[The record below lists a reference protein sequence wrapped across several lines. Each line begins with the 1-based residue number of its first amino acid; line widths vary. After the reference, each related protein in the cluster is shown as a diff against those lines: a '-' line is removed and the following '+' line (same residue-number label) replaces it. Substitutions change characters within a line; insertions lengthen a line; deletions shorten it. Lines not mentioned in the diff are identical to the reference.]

1 MPYINID
8 QFTSAELTAAV
19 NKIPAMPGL
28 LGQFFEERGISTVH
42 AAIDVKKGQL
52 QLVRDTPRGAD
63 DAGVAAQDARTTI
76 MLPAAHLAMHDAVLP
91 DDLQDRRA
99 FGSDRLETGAD
110 RILDKQIIM
119 RRNIEVT
126 KEYHRVGAVKGTVL
140 DADGTTVLYDIYK
153 TFGLSAGITEDV
165 SWPLDAS
172 GSMNTVLTT
181 FQDVCGTI
189 DDAMGGWMYNG
200 IAAICGK
207 DFWDHLISNPFVRD
221 AYNLWAAN
229 LASFGDNDF
238 RSRAFT
244 YGGITWY
251 RYGTQVGGKVL
262 VENTKAHVF
271 PFGPG
276 IFQTFNAPANY
287 NEAVNTV
294 GLPFYSKIEERPFG
308 KGYDLE
314 VQANPLTL
322 CMFPEALV
330 TLTGA
335 EAEAASLD
343 ALSVSASEENEDA

>member
-1 MPYINID
+1 MPYINMD
-8 QFTSAELTAAV
+8 PFTSAELTAAV

-28 LGQFFEERGISTVH
+28 LGQFFEEKGISTTH

-52 QLVRDTPRGAD
+52 QLVPDTPRNVD
-63 DAGVAAQDARTTI
+63 DGLVPAQDARQAI
-76 MLPAAHLAMHDAVLP
+76 FLPASHLVEHAGVTP

-99 FGSDRLETGAD
+99 FGSDQLETAAD
-110 RILDKQIIM
+110 RILDKQVVM

-126 KEYHRVGAVKGTVL
+126 KEYHRVGAVKGKVL

-153 TFGLSAGITEDV
+153 TFGLSAGIDEDIT
-165 SWPLDAS
+165 WPLDSTGAL
-172 GSMNTVLTT
+172 NTVLTV

-189 DDAMGGWMYNG
+189 DDAMGGFSYNG

-229 LASFGDNDF
+229 LSRFGDNDF
-238 RSRAFT
+238 RDRAFT

-251 RYGTQVGGKVL
+251 RYGKKVGGKLL
-262 VENTKAHVF
+262 VEDAKAHVF
-271 PFGPG
+271 PYGPG
-276 IFQTFNAPANY
+276 IFQTFNAPADY
-287 NEAVNTV
+287 NEAVNTI
-294 GLPFYSKIEERPFG
+294 GMPFYSKIEERRFN

-330 TLTGA
+330 TLTGE
-335 EAEAASLD
+335 EATPPESD
-343 ALSVSASEENEDA
+343 DGGV

>member
-1 MPYINID
+1 MPYINMD
-8 QFTSAELTAAV
+8 PFTSAELTAAV

-28 LGQFFEERGISTVH
+28 LGQFFEEKGISTTH

-52 QLVRDTPRGAD
+52 QLVPDTPRNVD
-63 DAGVAAQDARTTI
+63 DGLVPAQDARQAI
-76 MLPAAHLAMHDAVLP
+76 FLPASHLVEHAGVTP

-99 FGSDRLETGAD
+99 FGSDQLETAAD
-110 RILDKQIIM
+110 RILDKQVVM

-126 KEYHRVGAVKGTVL
+126 KEYHRVGAVKGKVL
-140 DADGTTVLYDIYK
+140 DDDGTTVLNDIYK
-153 TFGLSAGITEDV
+153 TFGLSAGIDEDIT
-165 SWPLDAS
+165 WPLDSTGAL
-172 GSMNTVLTT
+172 NTVLTV

-189 DDAMGGWMYNG
+189 DDAMGGFSYNG

-229 LASFGDNDF
+229 LSRFGDNDF
-238 RSRAFT
+238 RDRAFT

-251 RYGTQVGGKVL
+251 RYGKKVGGKLL
-262 VENTKAHVF
+262 VEDAKAHVF
-271 PFGPG
+271 PYGPG
-276 IFQTFNAPANY
+276 IFQTFNAPADY
-287 NEAVNTV
+287 NEAVNTI
-294 GLPFYSKIEERPFG
+294 GMPFYSKIEERRFN

-330 TLTGA
+330 TLTGE
-335 EAEAASLD
+335 EATPPESD
-343 ALSVSASEENEDA
+343 DGGV

>member
-1 MPYINID
+1 MPYINLD
-8 QFTSAELTAAV
+8 SFTCAELTAAV

-28 LGQFFEERGISTVH
+28 LGQFFEEKGMTTTL

-52 QLVRDTPRGAD
+52 HLVHDTPRGAD
-63 DAGVAAQDARTTI
+63 DGDVPAQDSRSTVH
-76 MLPAAHLAMHDAVLP
+76 LPAAHLPQHDTVLP

-99 FGSDRLETGAD
+99 FGSDQPETGAD
-110 RILDKQIIM
+110 RILDKQITM

-126 KEYHRVGAVKGTVL
+126 KEFHRVGAVKGKVL

-153 TFGLSAGITEDV
+153 TFGLSAGIDEDIT
-165 SWPLDAS
+165 WPLDSTGAQNS
-172 GSMNTVLTT
+172 VLTT

-189 DDAMGGWMYNG
+189 DDAMGGWAYNG

-207 DFWDHLISNPFVRD
+207 TFWDYLISNPFVRD

-229 LASFGDNDF
+229 LSRFGDNDF
-238 RSRAFT
+238 RDRAFT

-251 RYGTQVGGKVL
+251 RYGKKVGGKLL
-262 VENTKAHVF
+262 VEDTKAQVF
-271 PFGPG
+271 PYGPG

-287 NEAVNTV
+287 NETVNTL
-294 GLPFYSKIEERPFG
+294 GLPFYSKIEERKFG
-308 KGYDLE
+308 KGFDLE

-343 ALSVSASEENEDA
+343 TLSASATEENEDA

>member
-1 MPYINID
+1 MPYINMD
-8 QFTSAELTAAV
+8 AFTSAELTAAV

-28 LGQFFEERGISTVH
+28 LGQFFEEKGISTTH

-52 QLVRDTPRGAD
+52 QLVPDTPRNVD
-63 DAGVAAQDARTTI
+63 DGLVPAQDARQAI
-76 MLPAAHLAMHDAVLP
+76 FLPASHLVEHAGVTP

-99 FGSDRLETGAD
+99 FGSDQLETAAD
-110 RILDKQIIM
+110 HILDKQVVM

-126 KEYHRVGAVKGTVL
+126 KEYHRVGAVKGKVL

-153 TFGLSAGITEDV
+153 TFGLSAGINEDIT
-165 SWPLDAS
+165 WPLDSTGAL
-172 GSMNTVLTT
+172 NTVLTV
-181 FQDVCGTI
+181 FQDVCGSI
-189 DDAMGGWMYNG
+189 DDAMGGYAYNG
-200 IAAICGK
+200 IAAVCGK

-229 LASFGDNDF
+229 LSRFGDNDF
-238 RSRAFT
+238 RDRAFT

-251 RYGTQVGGKVL
+251 RYGKKVGGKLL
-262 VENTKAHVF
+262 VEDAKAHVF
-271 PFGPG
+271 PYGPG
-276 IFQTFNAPANY
+276 IFQTFNAPADY
-287 NEAVNTV
+287 NEAVNTI
-294 GLPFYSKIEERPFG
+294 GLPFYSKIEERRFN

-335 EAEAASLD
+335 EATPPESD
-343 ALSVSASEENEDA
+343 GGGV